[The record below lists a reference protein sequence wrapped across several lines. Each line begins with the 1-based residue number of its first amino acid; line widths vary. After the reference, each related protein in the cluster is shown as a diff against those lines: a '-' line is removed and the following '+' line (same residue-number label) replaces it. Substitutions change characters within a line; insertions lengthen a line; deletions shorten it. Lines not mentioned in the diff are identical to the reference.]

1 LRKIAYFVHDLSDAA
16 VHRRVLML
24 TAGGADVTPIGFQR
38 GTAPMSSVEGIAS
51 INLGETR
58 DGRLAR
64 RAFSVLGTLAKLG
77 DFADALRGV
86 DAIIARNLEM
96 LVIAARARR
105 RFAPAAKLIY
115 ECLDIH
121 RTLLS
126 KRLDGIFLR
135 ALESRLWRDV
145 DLLLTSSPAFIE
157 NYFSLRRFPAPIR
170 LVENKVL
177 MTDEQAPEIHHP
189 RPRGPPWRIGW
200 FGMIRCRRGLEI
212 LGAIARQAEGAV
224 EVVIRGRPSEAVFD
238 DFQAVVGRLPHVSF
252 AGPYSSADL
261 PAFYG
266 EVHFAWAIDY
276 YEQGQNSDWLL
287 PNRIYEGTLYGAVPI
302 ALANVETGNWLSQRG
317 AGVVLEEPLEAKLIG
332 FFRQLDDNGYAS
344 LSHAIRAVHRTDLIV
359 DRSECRA
366 FVEALCDR

>member
-1 LRKIAYFVHDLSDAA
+1 LKKIAYFVHDLSDAA
-16 VHRRVLML
+16 VHRRVRML
-24 TAGGADVTPIGFQR
+24 IAGGADVTPIGFQR
-38 GTAPMSSVEGIAS
+38 GPTPMSSIEGIAA

-64 RAFSVLGTLAKLG
+64 RALSVLRTLAKPG
-77 DFADALRGV
+77 DFADALGGA
-86 DAIIARNLEM
+86 DAILARNLEM

-105 RFAPAAKLIY
+105 RFAPGAKLIY

-126 KRLDGIFLR
+126 KGLDGRILR

-145 DLLLTSSPAFIE
+145 DLLLTSSPAFIA
-157 NYFSLRRFPAPIR
+157 NYFSPRRFPAPIR

-177 MTDEQAPEIHHP
+177 VTDEQAPGIHHM
-189 RPRGPPWRIGW
+189 RPHGPPWRIGW
-200 FGMIRCRRGLEI
+200 FGMIRCRRSLEI
-212 LGAIARQAEGAV
+212 LGAIARQAEGTV

-238 DFQAVVGRLPHVSF
+238 DFQAMVGRLPHVSF
-252 AGPYSSADL
+252 AGPYRSADL
-261 PAFYG
+261 PALYG

-276 YEQGQNSDWLL
+276 FEQGQNSDWLL
-287 PNRIYEGTLYGAVPI
+287 PNRIYEGTLYDAVPI
-302 ALANVETGNWLSQRG
+302 ALASVETGNWLSQRG
-317 AGVVLEEPLEAKLIG
+317 AGVVLGEPLETELDG

-366 FVEALCDR
+366 LVEALCEK